1 MWDTDDQTSDK
12 QSTAAQ
18 RDYVVSLTVSKS
30 DRSSFDGSAGAV
42 KDCNQV
48 QLTSHWSIRRV
59 STMSVVSRTVRVSHL
74 RGNRCWDSFGIIG
87 EIGESTGIVPGENGS
102 CSGYFERF
110 KI

>member
-48 QLTSHWSIRRV
+48 QLTSHWSMRRV
-59 STMSVVSRTVRVSHL
+59 STMSAVSRTVRVLHL
-74 RGNRCWDSFGIIG
+74 RAIDA
-87 EIGESTGIVPGENGS
+87 
-102 CSGYFERF
+102 
-110 KI
+110 